1 MLIICDNSPKV
12 NRFCR
17 LSYRIGDDSEKGVL
31 KMLLECRLAQ
41 PFDYIESL
49 LLDTVKEF
57 RISFLI

>member
-1 MLIICDNSPKV
+1 MVIICHISQKV

-31 KMLLECRLAQ
+31 KMLQECRLAQ
-41 PFDYIESL
+41 FDYIESL

-57 RISFLI
+57 CISFLI